1 MRLYPSI
8 RADTF
13 LEACG
18 MADLVATC
26 YGGRNRLV
34 AEEFAKAWLVSLS
47 AGSKLFVHTCMSD
60 VHILSGSMSTPAA
73 GGPGDGGAQG
83 HCCCKYVPASSMQYT
98 VYACLQDVFFQPI
111 SETMWFVCCLQAGAP
126 ETFDALE
133 ARLLGGQKLQGVIT
147 CEEVFEILKM
157 RGWEQVWEGCM
168 YRGSEHLLPQEGR
181 YLHCIWFCSH
191 PTVV

>member
-1 MRLYPSI
+1 MC
-8 RADTF
+8 F
-13 LEACG
+13 L
-18 MADLVATC
+18 
-26 YGGRNRLV
+26 
-34 AEEFAKAWLVSLS
+34 
-47 AGSKLFVHTCMSD
+47 
-60 VHILSGSMSTPAA
+60 
-73 GGPGDGGAQG
+73 
-83 HCCCKYVPASSMQYT
+83 CCP
-98 VYACLQDVFFQPI
+98 
-111 SETMWFVCCLQAGAP
+111 QAGAP

-133 ARLLGGQKLQGVIT
+133 AKLLGGQKLQGVIT